1 MTSED
6 ARVASIAEN
15 RAAFCSANERLRL
28 VSSVPRRRWTAVR
41 MRRFALPRPRHAGSY
56 PFMQTCASTEPVC
69 DRVRPQATRNRT
81 ASRETDDYQLI
92 EKTGTAGEIARAR
105 WLMNARR

>member
-1 MTSED
+1 
-6 ARVASIAEN
+6 
-15 RAAFCSANERLRL
+15 
-28 VSSVPRRRWTAVR
+28 
-41 MRRFALPRPRHAGSY
+41 
-56 PFMQTCASTEPVC
+56 MQTCASTEPVC